1 MSLPQHFSDEILL
14 SFSDSDDDDKASASP
29 TLNLQ
34 AATLNDQSWNDT
46 DERSRWGWWFDNNM
60 QTMGWFDNSMVD
72 INGMMAWMQIASNMH
87 AMDSDWQQWQTPTFT
102 LPPPPAQ
109 AAPPPPPPQAAPQPH
124 VQQPPWNSW
133 DAVTKYA
140 AETVKL
146 AKTVMTKGIRH
157 AKDDDLTTLT
167 HRCYHMDT
175 FMHAVAKV
183 VTSKEQR
190 DKDLMREEIN
200 LPKKEMESRTVNKFQ

>member
-1 MSLPQHFSDEILL
+1 MSWPQHFSDEILL

-34 AATLNDQSWNDT
+34 AATLDDQSWNDT
-46 DERSRWGWWFDNNM
+46 DERYVQWLCDM

-72 INGMMAWMQIASNMH
+72 INGMMAWMQIACDMH

-190 DKDLMREEIN
+190 DK
-200 LPKKEMESRTVNKFQ
+200 EMESRTVNKFQ

>member
-1 MSLPQHFSDEILL
+1 MSWPQHFSDEILL

-34 AATLNDQSWNDT
+34 AATLDDQSWNDT
-46 DERSRWGWWFDNNM
+46 DERYVQWLCDM

-72 INGMMAWMQIASNMH
+72 INGMMAWMQIACDMH

-190 DKDLMREEIN
+190 DKDLMRE
-200 LPKKEMESRTVNKFQ
+200 SRTVNKFQ